1 MIRPIRSTPTATEY
15 WDPVEK
21 RSYSIPNRTET
32 EAIDEGIA
40 IRPEE
45 PTVENN
51 VDFTSMTIQQL
62 KEYATTHNITVPA
75 KAKKAELIALLSN
88 V

>member
-21 RSYSIPNRTET
+21 RSYSIPNQT
-32 EAIDEGIA
+32 EAKDIDEVTVVQ
-40 IRPEE
+40 PEE

-51 VDFTSMTIQQL
+51 IDFTSMTIQQL

>member
-1 MIRPIRSTPTATEY
+1 MPIPIRSTPTATEY

-21 RSYSIPNRTET
+21 RSYSIPNGT

-40 IRPEE
+40 VQPEE

-51 VDFTSMTIQQL
+51 IDFTSMTIQQL
-62 KEYATTHNITVPA
+62 KEYAAAHNITVPA
-75 KAKKAELIALLSN
+75 KTKKAELIALLN
-88 V
+88 NA